1 MNKQIY
7 TGANVA
13 LTLVFSGLYCRLS
26 PECPVNLRAA
36 WCASP
41 ELARTNT
48 ISSAFAKDQRQLLK
62 ILHSGSCSLF
72 VHVKLTFIHLLTL
85 CDDAMWFLLSWFLGS
100 ATPLV
105 ASSAVSNNDGMF
117 AQELQ
122 SNGSLTLSC
131 SQKTECT
138 TPRYRGARISFNGP
152 TRTASQKR
160 DHAFGPVWNEMD
172 VYPNSAIFHQIH

>member
-7 TGANVA
+7 IGANVA
-13 LTLVFSGLYCRLS
+13 LTLVFSGMYCRLS
-26 PECPVNLRAA
+26 PE
-36 WCASP
+36 CASP
-41 ELARTNT
+41 ELARTNN
-48 ISSAFAKDQRQLLK
+48 ISSAFAKDQRRLLK
-62 ILHSGSCSLF
+62 VLHSGSYSFFL
-72 VHVKLTFIHLLTL
+72 HVNLTFIHLLTL
-85 CDDAMWFLLSWFLGS
+85 CDDAMRLLLSWFLGS

-131 SQKTECT
+131 SQKTEYT
-138 TPRYRGARISFNGP
+138 TPRCRGARISFNGP

-160 DHAFGPVWNEMD
+160 DHVFGPVWNEMD
-172 VYPNSAIFHQIH
+172 VYPNSAIFQQIH